1 MLSEAEKILQ
11 KYWGYPNFRKPQDQ
25 IVEAALRGEDC
36 LALLPTGGGKS
47 ICYQIPALMKPG
59 LTLVISPLIS
69 LMQDQVDQL
78 KRRGIDAAY
87 IQSGLSRAEVEN
99 IINNAVFGAYQ
110 MLYVS
115 PERLQSDFFRE
126 KLPQMNLSMI
136 AVDEAHCISQWGYDF
151 RPAYTKIKEIRKI
164 RPDVPT
170 MALTA
175 TATPLVVKDIC
186 AQLNIAPEKTISK
199 SFHRDNLSLAI
210 RRAEDKPFMMLKIL
224 KAIEGS
230 AIVYTRSRRAC
241 EQLVRHLKKNG
252 MKADFYHAGLSS
264 VERFKKQEL
273 WMKGINPIMVAT
285 NAFGMGIDKSDVRL
299 VIHYQSP
306 ENLEAYFQE
315 AGRAGRDGA
324 HSYAVLL
331 CSAEDK
337 IKLEEQFVKEKPS
350 LHSCRHIYH

>member
-136 AVDEAHCISQWGYDF
+136 AVDEAHCISQWGYD
-151 RPAYTKIKEIRKI
+151 
-164 RPDVPT
+164 
-170 MALTA
+170 
-175 TATPLVVKDIC
+175 
-186 AQLNIAPEKTISK
+186 
-199 SFHRDNLSLAI
+199 LSL
-210 RRAEDKPFMMLKIL
+210 
-224 KAIEGS
+224 
-230 AIVYTRSRRAC
+230 
-241 EQLVRHLKKNG
+241 
-252 MKADFYHAGLSS
+252 
-264 VERFKKQEL
+264 
-273 WMKGINPIMVAT
+273 
-285 NAFGMGIDKSDVRL
+285 
-299 VIHYQSP
+299 IH
-306 ENLEAYFQE
+306 
-315 AGRAGRDGA
+315 
-324 HSYAVLL
+324 
-331 CSAEDK
+331 
-337 IKLEEQFVKEKPS
+337 I
-350 LHSCRHIYH
+350 